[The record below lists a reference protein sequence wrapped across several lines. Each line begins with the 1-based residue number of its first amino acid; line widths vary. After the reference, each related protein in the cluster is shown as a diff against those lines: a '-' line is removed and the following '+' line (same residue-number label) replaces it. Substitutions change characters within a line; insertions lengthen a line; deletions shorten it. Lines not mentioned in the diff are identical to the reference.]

1 MEKKN
6 WFLWVIFLFLLGGM
20 IFYLLRNDFL
30 IVKWHNMG
38 FSITN
43 NIDKSHVN
51 SKKKVF
57 FYFWKDGE
65 FKKEPFTVV
74 CFPYL
79 SDNIKYVANLWFDFM
94 REERVIKNRVIIDFV
109 GISSDGSLAFI
120 SFDRNPNVPE
130 WSIWE
135 KITFWESFLKT
146 LNGLDLGIREVFLME
161 NHSFLEDDHLDF
173 NIPWPIDGFIG

>member
-43 NIDKSHVN
+43 NID
-51 SKKKVF
+51 
-57 FYFWKDGE
+57 
-65 FKKEPFTVV
+65 KEPFTVV